1 MAFVTLEDM
10 HSSVEII
17 VFSNLYGGA
26 EQLLFE
32 DSAVLV
38 QGRLQKDEQSIRVI
52 AEDIIPMEKAEESW
66 TASIHLHLDI
76 SQTDR
81 DILLNLQN
89 TLVRYPGNC
98 RAYLH
103 LRDPQ
108 GTDTVISLS
117 ERLRCQPGPH
127 LTQDVNRLLGYKA
140 VETMCS
146 TGSPAVSN
154 NMLKRNGRGGFKYNG
169 G

>member
-1 MAFVTLEDM
+1 MTLEDM

-26 EQLLFE
+26 EHLLFE
-32 DSAVLV
+32 DNAILV

-52 AEDIIPMEKAEESW
+52 AEDIIPMDKAEQSW

-81 DILLNLQN
+81 ELLLNLQN
-89 TLVRYPGNC
+89 TLARYPGTC
-98 RAYLH
+98 RAFLH
-103 LRDPQ
+103 LRDPH

-117 ERLRCQPGPH
+117 ESLRCQPGPH
-127 LTQDVNRLLGYKA
+127 LIQDVNRLLGYNA

-146 TGSPAVSN
+146 NGSPTVSN
-154 NMLKRNGRGGFKYNG
+154 NMVKRTGRGGFKYNG
-169 G
+169 R